1 MNLPVMVLITKD
13 PPVMVLI
20 TKDHSSWPGGPS
32 NTIISNKI
40 MKIPITEQVP
50 NKNRK

>member
-1 MNLPVMVLITKD
+1 MNLPVMSLTTNL
-13 PPVMVLI
+13 PVMRLT

-50 NKNRK
+50 NKNIK